1 MDSIPSQLLLQ
12 IILILLNAFFAAT
25 EIAVL
30 SLNKTQLEK
39 KAEDGE
45 NARKKG
51 RGVSACRTAQSL
63 RRAEGSGLQVQAWL
77 FRLLLRRRVLQTL
90 C

>member
-39 KAEDGE
+39 KAENGE
-45 NARKKG
+45 NGEGGHRFGKSG
-51 RGVSACRTAQSL
+51 EDLYIPVPSG
-63 RRAEGSGLQVQAWL
+63 AERSYS
-77 FRLLLRRRVLQTL
+77 RMMT
-90 C
+90 